1 MRCVADWNVS
11 ACVASQGMSEVMSC
25 VFGPQSP
32 GKEASTLLWVI
43 NVDTVGNDVFI
54 SGVIASDGF
63 NYREKTRGLL
73 DRSAR

>member
-32 GKEASTLLWVI
+32 GKEAPTLLWVI
-43 NVDTVGNDVFI
+43 NVDTVSNDN
-54 SGVIASDGF
+54 DGF